1 MATKE
6 QEREYYVRK
15 LAKRAGASDEIR
27 GPRLTL
33 NPAKATVIHI
43 PKEGR
48 KLTADDKEFDQWKRK
63 LTTC

>member
-27 GPRLTL
+27 GPTLTL
-33 NPAKATVIHI
+33 NPAKATVIVL

-48 KLTADDKEFDQWKRK
+48 KLTVNDGEFEKWKRK
-63 LTTC
+63 FS

>member
-27 GPRLTL
+27 GPTLTL
-33 NPAKATVIHI
+33 DPRRATVIVL
-43 PKEGR
+43 PREGR
-48 KLTADDKEFDQWKRK
+48 KLTAQDKEFSEWKRK
-63 LTTC
+63 LC